1 MDADKTQ
8 LTSEQVKKASGGE
21 EQTVVCPRCG
31 AELTVFLSG
40 NTPEERS
47 GQIRE
52 VRSDLCKIRPC
63 GCAHNQRIACRH

>member
-8 LTSEQVKKASGGE
+8 LTIEQVKKASGGE

-47 GQIRE
+47 GQIYCVQCRQ
-52 VRSDLCKIRPC
+52 LCDYYF
-63 GCAHNQRIACRH
+63 N